1 MRARHPV
8 ARGLTVDPCGPF
20 AQIVFLTF
28 AVAHG
33 AFTYARD
40 ANLELGERIMT
51 DAVVPPIPLSLQHLP
66 TVGGLVV
73 PWITPRT
80 ADGRYLFGS
89 VDRDRMRQALR
100 SRWCG
105 VCGQPLGYRAVLMM
119 RLSDLPRQ
127 CTSEPA
133 LHPWCAAY
141 TSESCPMI
149 GGRLDHYRSSIPRL
163 DTNMLPA
170 PDATA
175 RQGAAAE
182 PWFAVWL
189 AAYRVIT
196 DHGNLAASYA
206 GTKPLRIRPITWRL
220 PNIF

>member
-1 MRARHPV
+1 MAE
-8 ARGLTVDPCGPF
+8 AI
-20 AQIVFLTF
+20 A
-28 AVAHG
+28 
-33 AFTYARD
+33 
-40 ANLELGERIMT
+40 
-51 DAVVPPIPLSLQHLP
+51 PPIPLSLQHLP

-89 VDRDRMRQALR
+89 VDRDRVERALHG
-100 SRWCG
+100 RWCG
-105 VCGQPLGYRAVLMM
+105 VCGRPLEYRAVLMM
-119 RLSDLPRQ
+119 RLSDIPRQ

-149 GGRLDHYRSSIPRL
+149 GGRLDHYRSSLPRL

-189 AAYRVIT
+189 ASYRVIT

-206 GTKPLRIRPITWRL
+206 GTRPLRIRPITWHL